1 MNTIWSAYPV
11 HYLVRNVDE
20 QTIKI
25 TISIPL
31 VTMTTCCTSFLFFA
45 ENDVMATLFSI
56 PSLCSIGKILCTPAH
71 VHTNAPLTYVQTQTH
86 VHTQTQTHT
95 NDAMRLE
102 LQSVFFELTE
112 DDNDV
117 NGGSF
122 SSSESGNNSFNK
134 SPLCCFLLNT
144 CSGAGLCDQNEA

>member
-1 MNTIWSAYPV
+1 MYRHRHT
-11 HYLVRNVDE
+11 DK
-20 QTIKI
+20 QT
-25 TISIPL
+25 
-31 VTMTTCCTSFLFFA
+31 
-45 ENDVMATLFSI
+45 D
-56 PSLCSIGKILCTPAH
+56 
-71 VHTNAPLTYVQTQTH
+71 TN
-86 VHTQTQTHT
+86 THT

-112 DDNDV
+112 DDNDDDDV